1 LTSTLLNTEER
12 MAMLPADVPR
22 DAVIVTRNLQREYD
36 MGGEIVR
43 ALRGVDLNIRK
54 NEYVAVMGPSGSGK
68 STLMNLIGCLDSP
81 TGGEYWLNGHR
92 VSELG
97 DDELARI
104 RNKEIGFVFQTFNL
118 LPRATSL
125 HNVELPL
132 VYAGIGG
139 KERRE
144 LATEALTRV
153 GLSDRMNHRP
163 NELSGGQRQRVAIAR
178 ALVNRPSIL
187 LADEP
192 TGNLDSAT
200 SEEIMALFEGL
211 HGEGQTIVVVT
222 HEHDIAEHARR
233 QVHLKDGKVER
244 DFKTGGSTCKKAA
257 APVPYE
263 ALPVEHRDIVVS
275 AQASG
280 AVQPDTTVEVK
291 SKASGE
297 VLQLYAETGQVVK
310 RGAPLVRI
318 DARNANN
325 TLSQAQ
331 ADLDV
336 AKAKLAN
343 ATSQKRRADELFKSQ
358 SITEQ
363 EHEQALLDYADA
375 RSAVVR
381 SQVDVDNARIQRE
394 DTDVRAPI
402 TGTVLEKDI
411 ERGQVIASAT
421 SNVSG
426 GTTLMKMADLNQV
439 QVRTLVDET
448 DVGKLQPDQQATVTV
463 DAFPN
468 RPFSGTV
475 LKIEPQALTEQNVT
489 MFPVLVRID
498 NKEGLLRPGMN
509 AEVEIHVGR
518 RDSVLAVPNAALRTA
533 RDVGSA
539 AQVLGLS
546 SQTVQQQLAASQP
559 AGRDSASRTSMGA
572 TPSTGD
578 TTPPKA
584 GSPSQGAVTTPPAAG
599 ATSPAVGTTQGGRRS
614 RSRGQPQG
622 FGSRYIVFAKRNGQ
636 IVPLWIRTGLTDMDY
651 SEVVEGLNPSDSV
664 LVLPSA
670 SLVQSQQDMKERVNR
685 VTGGGAVPGMQ
696 QQTAQP
702 SAGARP

>member
-1 LTSTLLNTEER
+1 MKTGMPRHSLW
-12 MAMLPADVPR
+12 PA
-22 DAVIVTRNLQREYD
+22 
-36 MGGEIVR
+36 
-43 ALRGVDLNIRK
+43 AL
-54 NEYVAVMGPSGSGK
+54 
-68 STLMNLIGCLDSP
+68 
-81 TGGEYWLNGHR
+81 
-92 VSELG
+92 
-97 DDELARI
+97 
-104 RNKEIGFVFQTFNL
+104 
-118 LPRATSL
+118 
-125 HNVELPL
+125 
-132 VYAGIGG
+132 
-139 KERRE
+139 
-144 LATEALTRV
+144 V
-153 GLSDRMNHRP
+153 GL
-163 NELSGGQRQRVAIAR
+163 
-178 ALVNRPSIL
+178 
-187 LADEP
+187 
-192 TGNLDSAT
+192 
-200 SEEIMALFEGL
+200 ALF
-211 HGEGQTIVVVT
+211 
-222 HEHDIAEHARR
+222 AA
-233 QVHLKDGKVER
+233 
-244 DFKTGGSTCKKAA
+244 CKKAA

-280 AVQPDTTVEVK
+280 TIQPDTTVEVK

-318 DARNANN
+318 DARNARNA
-325 TLSQAQ
+325 LAQAQ

-343 ATSQKRRADELFKSQ
+343 STSQKRRADELFKSQ

-381 SQVDVDNARIQRE
+381 SQVDVDNAQIQRE

-402 TGTVLEKDI
+402 TGTVIEKDI

-448 DVGKLQPDQQATVTV
+448 DIGKLQPGQEATVTV
-463 DAFPN
+463 DAYPN
-468 RPFSGTV
+468 RPFPGTV

-509 AEVEIHVGR
+509 SEVEVHVGR
-518 RDSVLAVPNAALRTA
+518 RDSVLAVPNAALRTT

-546 SQTVQQQLAASQP
+546 PEKVQQQLAASQP
-559 AGRDSASRTSMGA
+559 TGRDSAGRASMGA
-572 TPSTGD
+572 TPSAVDTTARNAG
-578 TTPPKA
+578 TTPPT
-584 GSPSQGAVTTPPAAG
+584 GAATTPPAAG
-599 ATSPAVGTTQGGRRS
+599 TGQRGLRS

-622 FGSRYIVFAKRNGQ
+622 MGSRYIVFAKRNGQ
-636 IVPLWIRTGLTDMDY
+636 IVPVWIRTGLTDGDY
-651 SEVVEGLNPSDSV
+651 SEVVQGLNPSDSV

-670 SLVQSQQDMKERVNR
+670 SLVQSQQDSKERVNR
-685 VTGGGAVPGMQ
+685 ITGGGAVPGMQ

-702 SAGARP
+702 SAGSRP